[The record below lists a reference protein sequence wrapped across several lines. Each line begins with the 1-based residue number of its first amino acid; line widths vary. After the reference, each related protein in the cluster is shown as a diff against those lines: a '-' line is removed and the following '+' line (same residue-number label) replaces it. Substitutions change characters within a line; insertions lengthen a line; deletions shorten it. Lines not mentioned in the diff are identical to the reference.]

1 MSMETNKQKNV
12 LDEDLKM
19 NNNIQLLKPF
29 GPFIFKV
36 KIPDKIINDLNNYID
51 TIVKNENKSK
61 ELDHGHKLIGDVTQE
76 FKLEYELSKKIGWVN
91 FLASCVSEAIL
102 TITKK
107 KITKFSLINSWVVR
121 QFENEY
127 NPVHHHTGHISGAG
141 FLKLP
146 KSFGGYIQK
155 KEKDYL
161 GGTLNLIHGSRQFL
175 SNSVYTIKPEIG
187 DFYFFPHYLM
197 HSVYPFKGT
206 SEERRSISFNALI
219 DDKIYRKL

>member
-1 MSMETNKQKNV
+1 
-12 LDEDLKM
+12 M
-19 NNNIQLLKPF
+19 NNNIQILKPF
-29 GPFIFKV
+29 GPSVIKV
-36 KIPDKIINDLNNYID
+36 KIPEKIIKELNNYID
-51 TIVKNENKSK
+51 DVVENQIKSK

-76 FKLEYELSKKIGWVN
+76 FKLENELSKKIGWID
-91 FLASCVSEAIL
+91 FLAACVSKWIL
-102 TITKK
+102 TVSNK

-127 NPVHHHTGHISGAG
+127 NPVHHHSGHISGAG

-146 KSFGGYIQK
+146 KSFGEFVQK

-161 GGTLNLIHGSRQFL
+161 GGTLNLIHGSHQFL
-175 SNSVYTIKPEIG
+175 SNSVYTIKPEVG

-206 SEERRSISFNALI
+206 SEERRSISFNGLI
-219 DDKIYRKL
+219 DDEIFRNI